1 VSELA
6 RAFSSGV
13 MRDQPATAGLGPS
26 SGIRSRALPPALRA
40 ENMCKRFGALTALDD
55 VSFTLRPGSVHALL
69 GENGAG
75 KSTLVK
81 CIMGFYRPDRGR
93 VVVGDAQVT
102 VSNPRHA
109 QELGVG
115 MVYQHFTLV
124 ENMTVA
130 ENLVLARSDL
140 PKIIDWKREH
150 VAIQS
155 FMDSMPF
162 RVPVARCVRQL
173 AAGEKQKLEILKQLY
188 LGSRIIILDEPT
200 SVLTPQE
207 ADAILGTLRT
217 MVEGGEL
224 SVAIITHKFR
234 EVSAFADEVTVLR
247 RGQVSGHGPAK
258 ELSTRELALMMVGAE
273 PPAVAVQRTP
283 FKATT
288 PRLVLDAVSADDD
301 IGLRVLDRISLEV
314 HPGEIV
320 GVAGVSGNGQD
331 ELVEVL
337 AGQRALTG
345 GGMIV
350 NGGRYTPTRSN
361 IRRERVSLLPEA
373 PLVNACV
380 AQMSVAENMA
390 LRCFDVKPITRGG
403 WLMSKSTLRDRAR
416 RSIAEYGVK
425 TTSADALM
433 GSLSGGNVQRAVLA
447 RELADHPAVLIAANP
462 CFGLDFAAVSE
473 IRQRISMAREAGAA
487 VLLVSADL
495 DEIFALSDRI
505 LVMSEGRIVHECV
518 ANEADMAELGQHM
531 AGARQTAPGAKVTM
545 A

>member
-1 VSELA
+1 MHA
-6 RAFSSGV
+6 
-13 MRDQPATAGLGPS
+13 QPAASGLGPS
-26 SGIRSRALPPALRA
+26 SGIRGRALPPSLRA
-40 ENMCKRFGALTALDD
+40 ENMCKRFGALTALDH

-81 CIMGFYRPDRGR
+81 CIMGFHRPDRGR

-102 VSNPRHA
+102 ISNPKHA

-124 ENMTVA
+124 ENMSVA
-130 ENLVLARSDL
+130 ENLVLARAPV

-150 VAIQS
+150 VAIEA

-162 RVPVARCVRQL
+162 RVPVARSVRQL

-207 ADAILGTLRT
+207 ADAILGTLRM

-247 RGQVSGHGPAK
+247 RGLVSGSGSAK
-258 ELSTRELALMMVGAE
+258 ALSARELATMMVGAE
-273 PPAVAVQRTP
+273 PPAVAMQRTP
-283 FKATT
+283 FKATA
-288 PRLVLDAVSADDD
+288 PRLVLDDISADDD
-301 IGLRVLDRISLEV
+301 IGLRVLDGLRLEV

-337 AGQRALTG
+337 AGQRPLTG
-345 GGMIV
+345 GALIV
-350 NGGRYTPTRSN
+350 NGRPYTPTRAQ
-361 IRRERVSLLPEA
+361 IRRERVRLLPEA
-373 PLVNACV
+373 PLANACV

-390 LRCFDVKPITRGG
+390 FRCFDVRPIARGG
-403 WLMSKSTLRDRAR
+403 WLVSKSKLRAR
-416 RSIAEYGVK
+416 AQRSISEYGVK
-425 TTSADALM
+425 TTSADAPI

-447 RELADHPAVLIAANP
+447 RELADDAAVLIAANP
-462 CFGLDFAAVSE
+462 CFGLDFAAVSD
-473 IRQRISMAREAGAA
+473 IRHRISLAREAGTA

-505 LVMSEGRIVHECV
+505 VVMSEGRIVHECL
-518 ANEADMAELGQHM
+518 ADEADMAELGQHM
-531 AGARQTAPGAKVTM
+531 AGAKDGSAKATLT
-545 A
+545 